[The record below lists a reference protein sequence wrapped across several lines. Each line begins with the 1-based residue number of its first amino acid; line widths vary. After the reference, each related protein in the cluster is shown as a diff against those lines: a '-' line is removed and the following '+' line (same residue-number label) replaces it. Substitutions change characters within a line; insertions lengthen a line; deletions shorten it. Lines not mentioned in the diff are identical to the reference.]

1 MRRPSPMEGT
11 MLSRFKLR
19 RQIRNRNREIVDT
32 LYESIVARSRRPK
45 LYAEFGVPDT
55 VMGRFES
62 LSLHV
67 FLALAR
73 CSRDEATKPVAQ
85 ELVDRFIVDV
95 EDSIREIG
103 IGDVAV
109 PKRMRKLTGMFYE
122 RVAAYDPP
130 LREGDGKGLAAKLER
145 FALGDAPPDRRDPRS
160 LAAYVAEAKTELD
173 GLDTQAILSGRL
185 FADESE
191 R

>member
-1 MRRPSPMEGT
+1 MDVP

-19 RQIRNRNREIVDT
+19 RQIRNRNREIVDA
-32 LYESIVARSRRPK
+32 LYEGVVARSRRPE
-45 LYAEFGVPDT
+45 LFAGFGVPDT

-62 LSLHV
+62 LGVHV

-73 CSRDEATKPVAQ
+73 CGRDESLKPLAQ
-85 ELVDRFIVDV
+85 ELVDRFIVDI

-130 LREGDGKGLAAKLER
+130 LQGGDAAALAAKLER
-145 FALGDAPPDRRDPRS
+145 YALGEAPPDRRGAAG
-160 LAAYVAEAKTELD
+160 LAAYMLATRAELD
-173 GLDTQAILSGRL
+173 GVPAAAILAGRL
-185 FADESE
+185 FGEGRDG
-191 R
+191 

>member
-1 MRRPSPMEGT
+1 

-19 RQIRNRNREIVDT
+19 RQIRNRNREIVDA
-32 LYESIVARSRRPK
+32 LYESVVARSRTPK
-45 LYAEFGVPDT
+45 LYLEFGVPDT

-62 LSLHV
+62 LSIHI

-85 ELVDRFIVDV
+85 DLVDRFIVDV

-122 RVAAYDPP
+122 RVSAYDPP
-130 LREGDGKGLAAKLER
+130 LRDGDEPALAAKLER
-145 FALGDAPPDRRDPRS
+145 YALGEAPPDQRDAAA
-160 LAAYVAEAKTELD
+160 LATHMMTTKAELD
-173 GLDTQAILSGRL
+173 RLETDAILSGRL
-185 FADESE
+185 FEDGSS